1 MQHNDVR
8 ILRGAA
14 IPTAVIG
21 VLAVVVAGV
30 TVGGSGALG
39 ALVATVVVGVFFAI
53 GLVAVSWA
61 GRISPSAMMA
71 GAVFSTVF
79 KIILLGVLLKV
90 FERAELWDFGA
101 FAWAVIACTV
111 TWMVAEA
118 RILMRT
124 KVLYVDPEVKVPG
137 GRNS

>member
-8 ILRGAA
+8 ILKGAA
-14 IPTAVIG
+14 IPTAVVG
-21 VLAVVVAGV
+21 AAAVVVAGV

-53 GLVAVSWA
+53 GLAAVSWA
-61 GRISPSAMMA
+61 GRISPTAMMA
-71 GAVFSTVF
+71 GAVFSSVF

-90 FERAELWDFGA
+90 FERAGLWDFEA
-101 FAWAVIACTV
+101 FAWAVVACTV

-118 RILMRT
+118 RILIRT
-124 KVLYVDPEVKVPG
+124 KVLYVDPEAKVPG